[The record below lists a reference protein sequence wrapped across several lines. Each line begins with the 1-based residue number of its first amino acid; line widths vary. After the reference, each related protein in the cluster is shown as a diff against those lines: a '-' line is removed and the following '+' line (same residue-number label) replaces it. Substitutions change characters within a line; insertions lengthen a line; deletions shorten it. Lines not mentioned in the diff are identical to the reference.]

1 MRAADSTRRRGGQSM
16 AQDKK
21 NAKVGQSSPP
31 YADSPNVTA
40 NGGTAGRRRHRARR
54 KEDKPRQERELMLR
68 CMYHTVPGRVLLKML
83 SGRRFSALCG
93 RFMDSSLSRPLIRR
107 FVRKN
112 HIDLN
117 EYTATRYRSFND
129 CFTRR
134 IRAEMRPIPH
144 NPRALIAPCDGRLSA
159 YRISDGLVMPI
170 KQSWYS
176 VSDLLGG
183 DPIAEAY
190 RNGVCLVFRLCVDN
204 YHRYCYI
211 DNGTKGRN
219 VFLPG
224 QLHTVRPIALSRIPV
239 FIRNCREYTVM
250 DTAAFGPVTQ
260 IEVGALL
267 VGKILNHDAEA
278 RVHRGAEK
286 GMFLY
291 GGSTIVLLLREGA
304 ADLPDA
310 LFEKTARGEETP
322 VRMGEILG
330 YAHKK

>member
-1 MRAADSTRRRGGQSM
+1 
-16 AQDKK
+16 
-21 NAKVGQSSPP
+21 
-31 YADSPNVTA
+31 
-40 NGGTAGRRRHRARR
+40 
-54 KEDKPRQERELMLR
+54 
-68 CMYHTVPGRVLLKML
+68 
-83 SGRRFSALCG
+83 
-93 RFMDSSLSRPLIRR
+93 
-107 FVRKN
+107 
-112 HIDLN
+112 
-117 EYTATRYRSFND
+117 
-129 CFTRR
+129 
-134 IRAEMRPIPH
+134 MRPIPH

-219 VFLPG
+219 IFLPG